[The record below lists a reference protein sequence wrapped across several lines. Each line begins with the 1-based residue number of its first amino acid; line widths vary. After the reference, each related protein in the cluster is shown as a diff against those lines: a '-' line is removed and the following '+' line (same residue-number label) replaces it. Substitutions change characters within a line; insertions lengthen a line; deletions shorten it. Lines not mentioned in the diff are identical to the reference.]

1 MEGERITLKEEQL
14 ISNLYIR
21 QSSLALPFKEQ
32 ARTPKKTF
40 QGQVEKIIVKMSWW
54 RVLLLSSAI
63 FGICIAL
70 PASSVVESQ
79 ASPSESRGLQQHSHN
94 SIQNGDDLMD
104 TIYSDCLRK
113 DTVSCVKYKLF
124 SFVDKVLGSKDSFT
138 VTEGVTVVKTAG
150 SPLEVSGD
158 GAPRAISEEEVGKSK
173 DFETMIY
180 NRVERFLKT
189 HTLKIDLKGNEVLNA
204 VTSAGRALGDVA
216 DTLGLTEEEESG
228 SQDPSE
234 ERGKKSE

>member
-1 MEGERITLKEEQL
+1 
-14 ISNLYIR
+14 
-21 QSSLALPFKEQ
+21 
-32 ARTPKKTF
+32 
-40 QGQVEKIIVKMSWW
+40 MSWW

-70 PASSVVESQ
+70 PASSVVESP
-79 ASPSESRGLQQHSHN
+79 ASPSESRGLHQHSHN
-94 SIQNGDDLMD
+94 SIQNGDELMD

-124 SFVDKVLGSKDSFT
+124 SFVDKVLGNKDSFT
-138 VTEGVTVVKTAG
+138 VAEGVTVVKTAG

-158 GAPRAISEEEVGKSK
+158 GAPRAISEEEDGKNK

-216 DTLGLTEEEESG
+216 DTLGLTEEEEGG
-228 SQDPSE
+228 SQDLSE
-234 ERGKKSE
+234 DRGKKSEYLFLLKIYLRNNY